1 VDKQRL
7 VHRQSDRTRK
17 SPLSRHAVFYPS
29 LTVTYR
35 LPIPTREEIIAS
47 PVVEH
52 APADGAT
59 SGYTRSA
66 EMRSASPMM
75 EDPANELDKELAAQG
90 TQ

>member
-1 VDKQRL
+1 VEL
-7 VHRQSDRTRK
+7 QSDRIRT
-17 SPLSRHAVFYPS
+17 SSLVDDSWHAS
-29 LTVTYR
+29 LTPGIR
-35 LPIPTREEIIAS
+35 LPIPTGEEIIAS